1 MWVHGTVT
9 ITNSQAL
16 AKDELDAALL
26 KRVEEGDRESFAAL
40 HRRFYTPLTR
50 FAYRYLRSAETI
62 EEVVND
68 TMFAVWQN
76 AANFRGGSRVSTWI
90 MGIMARKCW
99 QVNNKNHLETSP
111 IDDSLELSDPK
122 KPLDD
127 LDTER
132 TLSWGIHQLSENHQA
147 CVELAYGYGYT
158 CEEIGEIMAC
168 PASTVKTRLHYARK
182 TLKEL
187 FNSDIDERVTGGSR
201 S

>member
-1 MWVHGTVT
+1 MAM
-9 ITNSQAL
+9 TNSQAL
-16 AKDELDAALL
+16 AKDELEATLL
-26 KRVEEGDRESFAAL
+26 KGVEQGDRESFVAL

-50 FAYRYLRSAETI
+50 FAYRYLTSAETI

-76 AANFRGGSRVSTWI
+76 AASFRGGSRVSTWI

-99 QVNNKNHLETSP
+99 QVNNKNQLKTSP
-111 IDDSLELSDPK
+111 IEDSLELSDTR
-122 KPLDD
+122 KPLDE

-132 TLSWGIHQLSENHQA
+132 TLKWGIHQLSHNHQA

-168 PASTVKTRLHYARK
+168 PVSTVKTRLHYARK

-187 FNSDIDERVTGGSR
+187 LNLDRDERVTSR
-201 S
+201 SQL